1 MKTKEETK
9 LIGSFQGNA
18 GSYEDTAVQCSMIVD
33 TPEKETTG
41 VNTGDSLILTGNA
54 SQEIEMD
61 TCRCC
66 DYCQR

>member
-9 LIGSFQGNA
+9 LIGSFQGDA
-18 GSYEDTAVQCSMIVD
+18 KSYEDTAVQCSMIVN

-41 VNTGDSLILTGNA
+41 VNTGDSLLFNA
-54 SQEIEMD
+54 SREIEMD
-61 TCRCC
+61 TCHCC